1 MCTAVN
7 MTTAHHYFGRNLDL
21 EYSYQEEVV
30 VTPRSYPFRF
40 RHAPASDSH
49 YAMIGM
55 ATVMD
60 GVPLYYEATN
70 ERGVSM
76 AGLNFPGSAD
86 YKPMAEGKDNIAP
99 FEFIPW
105 VLSRCADMSEVR
117 ACLSRVSV
125 LAERYNDSLPLQPL
139 HWMISWQDES
149 IVVESVADGLHICEN
164 PVGVMTN
171 NPPFE
176 TQLFG
181 LNNYMSLSPVQ
192 PENAFAP
199 GLPMTLYS
207 NGMGA
212 LGLPGDLSSA
222 SRFVRVA
229 YTKMNSACGDSEA
242 ESVNQFFH
250 ILGSVAMTRGAV
262 LVYGKPEI
270 TIYSC
275 CCNADTGVYYYTTYE
290 NSRITGVDMH
300 REDLDGDRIV
310 RFPLEKGP
318 KILMAN

>member
-1 MCTAVN
+1 
-7 MTTAHHYFGRNLDL
+7 
-21 EYSYQEEVV
+21 
-30 VTPRSYPFRF
+30 
-40 RHAPASDSH
+40 
-49 YAMIGM
+49 
-55 ATVMD
+55 MD
-60 GVPLYYEATN
+60 
-70 ERGVSM
+70 
-76 AGLNFPGSAD
+76 
-86 YKPMAEGKDNIAP
+86 
-99 FEFIPW
+99 
-105 VLSRCADMSEVR
+105 EVR

-125 LAERYNDSLPLQPL
+125 LAERYNDVLPLQPL
-139 HWMISWQDES
+139 HWMISFEDES
-149 IVVESVADGLHICEN
+149 IVVESVADGLHVCEN

-181 LNNYMSLSPVQ
+181 LNNYMGLSPVQ
-192 PENAFAP
+192 PENRFAP

-262 LVYGKPEI
+262 LVHGKPEI

-318 KILMAN
+318 QILMAN

>member
-125 LAERYNDSLPLQPL
+125 LAERYNDFLPLQPL

-149 IVVESVADGLHICEN
+149 IVVESVADGLHVCEN

-262 LVYGKPEI
+262 LVHGKPEI

-275 CCNADTGVYYYTTYE
+275 CCNADTGVYYYPTYE

-300 REDLDGDRIV
+300 REDLDGRATV
-310 RFPLEKGP
+310 TYPLIRGQQFN
-318 KILMAN
+318 MQN